1 MKSRDLRING
11 TLSKFLYLYIK
22 ILRILE
28 LRRIFILEKLS
39 LWFSKET
46 NSIRLISE
54 IATYKAVEKAFKL
67 FLSLMENQRQLKVL
81 NADVIHRDG
90 LLRHNDKKTY

>member
-1 MKSRDLRING
+1 M
-11 TLSKFLYLYIK
+11 YLYITQRTTK
-22 ILRILE
+22 NICTG
-28 LRRIFILEKLS
+28 KSS

-54 IATYKAVEKAFKL
+54 IATYMAVEKAFKL
-67 FLSLMENQRQLKVL
+67 FLSLMENRRQLKVF

-90 LLRHNDKKTY
+90 LLRHNDKKTYSQTYSHNIDVLISYN